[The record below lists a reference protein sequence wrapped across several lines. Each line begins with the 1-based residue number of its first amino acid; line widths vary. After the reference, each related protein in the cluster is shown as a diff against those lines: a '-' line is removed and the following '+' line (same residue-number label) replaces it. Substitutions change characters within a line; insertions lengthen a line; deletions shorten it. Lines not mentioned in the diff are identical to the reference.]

1 MKKPTTEQIR
11 VINSDNNCVVTA
23 CPGSGKT
30 FTIVE
35 KIKRHSKDLKNY
47 EGLVAISYT
56 NKAAD
61 EIKSR
66 LKGENTKKFFIGTI
80 DSFCLKEII
89 FPFSKYVIEK
99 NIEDFELVGS
109 SNNENKDDEY
119 YTKHLEA
126 GQIYLNDIADLSY
139 FILSQVPECVNYLRA
154 KYKMIF
160 VDEYQDCKKNQ
171 HLLWKFLSNQ
181 GIKLVAVGDVDQS
194 IYSSF
199 TDANPEFLRELM
211 SDSSF
216 TSFELTVNHR
226 SHQTIVDYA
235 MRFKDVNHLPRMNE
249 DLRITK
255 VNIKGNE
262 KNIVE
267 SLENNISEIKNKY
280 NIEEMSNV
288 AIFCRSNDMVSRVSQ
303 FLKIPNKDYSLV
315 AFKKEDDFSRFCM
328 HLLIRFF
335 QYKKK
340 ETTKKDCVEEL
351 VNTHRNQELYKE
363 TRRKV
368 DLLFSK
374 NPEDLISEIDLICSL
389 YLETKNRPVTEQ
401 NKNELIHIL
410 KEKTLLDTFK
420 PAEKNEIQ
428 VMTYHKSK
436 GLEFDVVF
444 LMDCYRYIIPN
455 EYNKKY
461 TNLEADENLHYV
473 GLTRGKEA
481 VYILLGT
488 ERFRSKKSDYISAS
502 ESIFLSRNGLVN
514 LRNYD
519 NWT

>member
-1 MKKPTTEQIR
+1 MKNPTIEQIK
-11 VINSDNNCVVTA
+11 VINNDNNCVVTA

-35 KIKRHSKDLKNY
+35 KIKRHSKYLKSY
-47 EGLVAISYT
+47 EGIIAISYT

-66 LKGENTKKFFIGTI
+66 LKGEYKKNFFIGTI
-80 DSFCLKEII
+80 DVFCLKEII
-89 FPFSKYVIEK
+89 IPFSKFIVEK
-99 NIEDFELVGS
+99 NIEDFNVV
-109 SNNENKDDEY
+109 SNSENKFSYIEQ
-119 YTKHLEA
+119 LEI
-126 GQIYLNDIADLSY
+126 GQINLNDIADISY
-139 FILSQVPECVNYLRA
+139 FILKKVHECVKYLRA
-154 KYKMIF
+154 KYKMMF
-160 VDEYQDCKKNQ
+160 VDEYQDCKENQ
-171 HLLWKFLSNQ
+171 HLIWRFLSKQ

-194 IYSSF
+194 IYSDF
-199 TDANPEFLRELM
+199 TDANPEFLKELM
-211 SDSSF
+211 SDESF
-216 TSFELTVNHR
+216 NSFELTVNHR

-235 MRFKDVNHLPRMNE
+235 MRFKNANHVPRMNE
-249 DLRITK
+249 DSRITK

-267 SLENNISEIKNKY
+267 SLENNISDIKNKY

-303 FLKIPNKDYSLV
+303 FLRIPNKDYSLV

-401 NKNELIHIL
+401 NKNELIHVL

-444 LMDCYRYIIPN
+444 LMDCYRYVMPN
-455 EYNKKY
+455 EYN
-461 TNLEADENLHYV
+461 NLETEENLHYV

-488 ERFRSKKSDYISAS
+488 ERFRSRQSDYISAS
-502 ESIFLSRNGLVN
+502 DSIFLSRNGLAN